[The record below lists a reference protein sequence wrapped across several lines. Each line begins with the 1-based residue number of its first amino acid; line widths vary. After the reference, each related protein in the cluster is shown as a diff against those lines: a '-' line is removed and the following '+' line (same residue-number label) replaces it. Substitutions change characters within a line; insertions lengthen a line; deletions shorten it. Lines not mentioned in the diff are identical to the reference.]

1 MECYRC
7 RSKIY
12 NNNVLVGVRVGSYFL
27 CEKDKKPDDGSLLL
41 NWDNIAQFYKSHS
54 LKCNFNLWESKKG
67 KSISFFDF
75 NIFKKETWDIKEW
88 KNDLNLLVVWEYEE
102 YKPTIDSILK
112 YYDSEKAIKYL
123 KERNLKC

>member
-7 RSKIY
+7 KSKIY
-12 NNNVLVGVRVGSYFL
+12 HNNILIETRVGSYFL
-27 CEKDKKPDDGSLLL
+27 CEEDKKPEDGTSIL
-41 NWDNIAQFYKSHS
+41 NWDNVSQFYKSHS
-54 LKCNFNLWESKKG
+54 LKCNFNLWETKRG
-67 KSISFFDF
+67 KLISFFNF

-88 KNDLNLLVVWEYEE
+88 KNDLNLLIVWEYEE

>member
-12 NNNVLVGVRVGSYFL
+12 NNNVLIGERLSSYFL
-27 CEKDKKPDDGSLLL
+27 CEEDKKPHDDFINL
-41 NWDNIAQFYKSHS
+41 NWNNISEFYKSHG
-54 LKCNFNLWESKKG
+54 LKCNFILWRTQKG
-67 KSISFFDF
+67 KLISFFNF

-88 KNDLNLLVVWEYEE
+88 KNDLNLLVVWKYEE
-102 YKPTIDSILK
+102 YKPKIDSILK

-123 KERNLKC
+123 KERGIQC

>member
-1 MECYRC
+1 M
-7 RSKIY
+7 
-12 NNNVLVGVRVGSYFL
+12 
-27 CEKDKKPDDGSLLL
+27 LL
-41 NWDNIAQFYKSHS
+41 NWDNITQFYKSHS

-67 KSISFFDF
+67 KLISFFDF

-123 KERNLKC
+123 KERGIQC

>member
-7 RSKIY
+7 KSKTY
-12 NNNVLVGVRVGSYFL
+12 NNNVLIGVRVGSYFL

-41 NWDNIAQFYKSHS
+41 NWDNISQFYKSHS
-54 LKCNFNLWESKKG
+54 LKCSFNLWELKKG
-67 KSISFFDF
+67 KSISFFNF

-88 KNDLNLLVVWEYEE
+88 KDDLNLLVVWEYEE

-123 KERNLKC
+123 KERGIQC